1 MLSYESIVDYP
12 SIDIALFEPEKPA
25 NTGNIGRL
33 CVGANISLHI
43 VGRPSFLLR
52 DKEIK
57 RAGLDYWSKLN
68 LIEHKNLESFIEY
81 AQTNT
86 RRIIPVTKFGK
97 TAYFEFSYK
106 EGDILLFGKESTGLP
121 ESIVQSLAKNSIYIQ
136 MNENIRSLNLSNSAA
151 IVLYEAWRQ
160 IIVSN

>member
-1 MLSYESIVDYP
+1 MLSYENITNYP
-12 SIDIALFEPEKPA
+12 AVDIALYEPEKPA

-33 CVGANISLHI
+33 CVGANVALHI

-57 RAGLDYWSKLN
+57 RAGLDYWPKLN
-68 LIEHKNLESFIEY
+68 LIEHKNIESFMLYSEEN
-81 AQTNT
+81 A
-86 RRIIPVTKFGK
+86 RRIVPVTKFGK
-97 TAYFEFSYK
+97 SVYFKFNYK

-121 ESIVQSLAKNSIYIQ
+121 ENIVQTFIENSVYIQ

-151 IVLYEAWRQ
+151 IVLYQAWQ
-160 IIVSN
+160 QFL

>member
-1 MLSYESIVDYP
+1 MLSYTNTDKYP
-12 SIDIALFEPEKPA
+12 LVDIALYEPEKPA

-33 CVGANISLHI
+33 CVGANVSLHI

-52 DKEIK
+52 DKEIR
-57 RAGLDYWSKLN
+57 RAGLDYWQKLN
-68 LIEHKNLESFIEY
+68 VVEHKNIERFIKYSQE
-81 AQTNT
+81 NN
-86 RRIIPVTKFGK
+86 RRVIPITKFGK
-97 TAYFEFSYK
+97 SAYFEFAYK

-121 ESIVQSLAKNSIYIQ
+121 EALLEKFLENTVYIQ

-160 IIVSN
+160 TILLK

>member
-1 MLSYESIVDYP
+1 MLSYTNISQYP
-12 SIDIALFEPEKPA
+12 SVDIALYEPEKPA

-33 CVGANISLHI
+33 CVGANVSLHI

-57 RAGLDYWSKLN
+57 RAGLDYWEKLN

-81 AQTNT
+81 SQSND
-86 RRIIPVTKFGK
+86 RRIVPVSKF
-97 TAYFEFSYK
+97 AQSVYFEFEYQA
-106 EGDILLFGKESTGLP
+106 GDILLLGKESTGLP
-121 ESIVQSLAKNSIYIQ
+121 EYILERFAKTSVYIQ
-136 MNENIRSLNLSNSAA
+136 MNEDIRSLNVSNSAA

-160 IIVSN
+160 VTICR

>member
-1 MLSYESIVDYP
+1 MLSYENIKDYP
-12 SIDIALFEPEKPA
+12 SIDIALYSPEKPA

-33 CVGANISLHI
+33 CVGANVSLHI

-57 RAGLDYWSKLN
+57 RAGLDYWEKLN
-68 LIEHKNLESFIEY
+68 LVEHKNLESFIEY
-81 AQTNT
+81 CEYNS
-86 RRIIPVTKFGK
+86 RRIVVVSKFAK
-97 TAYFEFSYK
+97 FAYFEFTYK
-106 EGDILLFGKESTGLP
+106 EGDILLLGKESTGLP
-121 ESIVQSLAKNSIYIQ
+121 SDVLEQFAQSSVYIQ

-160 IIVSN
+160 HIVSK